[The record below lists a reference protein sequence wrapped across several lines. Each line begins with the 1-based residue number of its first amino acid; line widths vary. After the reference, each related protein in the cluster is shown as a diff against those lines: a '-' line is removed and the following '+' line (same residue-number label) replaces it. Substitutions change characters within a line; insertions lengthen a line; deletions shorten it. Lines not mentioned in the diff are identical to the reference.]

1 MADIKADVKRLQI
14 DSQIPDRN
22 EIISQT
28 LQSSSLL
35 SAIDDFCSR
44 SNEMK
49 TKPINISVFGS
60 QRTGKDLKFN
70 CKRRC
75 CNLLTLS

>member
-1 MADIKADVKRLQI
+1 MADIKADIKRLQI
-14 DSQIPDRN
+14 NSPIPDRK

-49 TKPINISVFGS
+49 TKPIDISVFGS

-70 CKRRC
+70 CKNRC
-75 CNLLTLS
+75 CNLF

>member
-14 DSQIPDRN
+14 DSPIPDRN

-28 LQSSSLL
+28 LQSSLLL

-44 SNEMK
+44 SNEIIR
-49 TKPINISVFGS
+49 KPMIYRFLVHNEPE
-60 QRTGKDLKFN
+60 RT
-70 CKRRC
+70 
-75 CNLLTLS
+75 

>member
-1 MADIKADVKRLQI
+1 MADIKADIKRLQI
-14 DSQIPDRN
+14 NSPIPDRK

-49 TKPINISVFGS
+49 TKPIDISVFGS
-60 QRTGKDLKFN
+60 QRTG
-70 CKRRC
+70 RRP
-75 CNLLTLS
+75 NIQLQTPML